1 MATGAQATERVA
13 KATGV
18 SVTYVERVARIL
30 KEADADLWP
39 KARKGG
45 GKGAAHVMPS
55 HLVNLLL
62 ALMSADPITEAP
74 EIVPRCRA
82 LIPVLNNNL
91 ASDEFEPGLESRIV
105 AILDDFCPGLNLG
118 ERFEG
123 LVRTLMR
130 TNNRNRVHQLLGKF
144 DVERSFQSGGT
155 ISATAEISDAVIG
168 FVEPIG
174 GLLSLMQD
182 LPEGWEKPEAA
193 IADTKSVPF
202 RIFETLAD
210 LALDTERALGRAVA
224 PEGAE
229 DTSKATAADA
239 ETTTPATG
247 RTGPAPV
254 ETASQPGGN
263 PVNPADRNNQQDRSM
278 REREQSSSSSAALTG
293 SPSSDSTDQTKGGHH
308 GQAEDFR
315 HAAQPEHQVRR

>member
-18 SVTYVERVARIL
+18 SVTYVERAARIL

-45 GKGAAHVMPS
+45 GKGAAHVMRP

-62 ALMSADPITEAP
+62 ALMAADPITEAP

-82 LIPVLNNNL
+82 MMPDPKNDL
-91 ASDEFEPGLESRIV
+91 ASDEFETGQEARILG
-105 AILDDFCPGLNLG
+105 ILDAFCPGSNLG

-123 LVRTLMR
+123 LVRTLMQ
-130 TNNRNRVHQLLGKF
+130 TDNRARVRQLLGKF
-144 DVERSFQSGGT
+144 EVGRSFQSGGT
-155 ISATAEISDAVIG
+155 ISATAKISGAVIA
-168 FVEPIG
+168 FKEPIG
-174 GLLSLMQD
+174 GLLSLMQG

-193 IADTKSVPF
+193 IVDTKSVPF

-210 LALDTERALGRAVA
+210 LALDTEHALGRAVA

-229 DTSKATAADA
+229 DTSKAAVEDVN
-239 ETTTPATG
+239 TTTPATG

-254 ETASQPGGN
+254 ETASQPGAN
-263 PVNPADRNNQQDRSM
+263 PVNPAERDSQQDRST
-278 REREQSSSSSAALTG
+278 REREQSPSPATFPG
-293 SPSSDSTDQTKGGHH
+293 SPSSGPTDQTKGGHH
-308 GQAEDFR
+308 GHAEDFR
-315 HAAQPEHQVRR
+315 HAAPPEHRVRR